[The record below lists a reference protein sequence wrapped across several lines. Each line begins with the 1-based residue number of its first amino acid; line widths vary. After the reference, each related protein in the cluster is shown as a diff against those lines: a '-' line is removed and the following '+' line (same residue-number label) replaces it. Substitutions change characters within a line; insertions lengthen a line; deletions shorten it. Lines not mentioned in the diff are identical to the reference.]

1 MLEVQLAML
10 GLLILK
16 SLVSLIEVICIQII
30 CLFKSYYISNFS
42 ASYNS
47 GYNTSYSASYNHSQ
61 NLNLNYEKNYSYI
74 HDYNEIAFYV

>member
-10 GLLILK
+10 GILILK
-16 SLVSLIEVICIQII
+16 SLIALIEVICIQIV
-30 CLFKSYYISNFS
+30 CLFKSYYILN
-42 ASYNS
+42 
-47 GYNTSYSASYNHSQ
+47 YSASQ

>member
-16 SLVSLIEVICIQII
+16 SIIALIEVICIQLL
-30 CLFKSYYISNFS
+30 CLFKSYYIS
-42 ASYNS
+42 
-47 GYNTSYSASYNHSQ
+47 TKDL
-61 NLNLNYEKNYSYI
+61 NLNMNYEKNYSYI

>member
-16 SLVSLIEVICIQII
+16 SLVSLIEVICIQIV

-42 ASYNS
+42 ASYNT
-47 GYNTSYSASYNHSQ
+47 GYNHIQ

>member
-10 GLLILK
+10 GILILK
-16 SLVSLIEVICIQII
+16 SLIALIEVICIQIV
-30 CLFKSYYISNFS
+30 CLFKTYYIPN
-42 ASYNS
+42 YIPN
-47 GYNTSYSASYNHSQ
+47 YSASQ